1 MERKELKK
9 WYKLYI
15 NLKKILIYLLL
26 VCIPIVCVAD
36 GHLTEDQKKE
46 TIECAGI
53 YYANSMIPQAQLEL
67 DKIVHSFAAKKF
79 LSSYLVKE
87 GVNEDN
93 LNKELIKIVDVRYGK
108 PYEENTT
115 KECDNFIY
123 KLIPNSKNEIDKLIK
138 SGIY

>member
-1 MERKELKK
+1 MR
-9 WYKLYI
+9 
-15 NLKKILIYLLL
+15 KILL
-26 VCIPIVCVAD
+26 VLIFTLISSTTFAD
-36 GHLTEDQKKE
+36 GHLTEDQKKQ

-53 YYANSMIPQAQLEL
+53 YYANSMIPQAELEL

-87 GVNEDN
+87 GLNEDN

-115 KECDNFIY
+115 KKCDSFIY
-123 KLIPNSKNEIDKLIK
+123 KLIPNSKSEIDKLVK

>member
-1 MERKELKK
+1 M
-9 WYKLYI
+9 
-15 NLKKILIYLLL
+15 KKIITLISILF
-26 VCIPIVCVAD
+26 
-36 GHLTEDQKKE
+36 LTSAYAGMSDEDKKK

-53 YYANSMIPQAQLEL
+53 YYANSMIPQAELEL
-67 DKIVHSFAAKKF
+67 EKITHSFAAKKF
-79 LSSYLVKE
+79 LSSYLVKI

-115 KECDNFIY
+115 NECDSFVFE
-123 KLIPNSKNEIDKLIK
+123 LIPGSKDEIEKIVK

>member
-1 MERKELKK
+1 M
-9 WYKLYI
+9 
-15 NLKKILIYLLL
+15 KKIILTLIFTIMSSLSF
-26 VCIPIVCVAD
+26 AD
-36 GHLTEDQKKE
+36 GHLTEDQKKK

-53 YYANSMIPQAQLEL
+53 YYANSMIPQAELEL

-115 KECDNFIY
+115 KECDSFIY
-123 KLIPNSKNEIDKLIK
+123 KLIPNSKSEIDKLVK

>member
-1 MERKELKK
+1 MKQ
-9 WYKLYI
+9 I
-15 NLKKILIYLLL
+15 ILTLIFTLMSSLSF
-26 VCIPIVCVAD
+26 AD
-36 GHLTEDQKKE
+36 GHLTEDQKKK

-53 YYANSMIPQAQLEL
+53 YYANSMIPQAELEL

-115 KECDNFIY
+115 KECDSFIY
-123 KLIPNSKNEIDKLIK
+123 KLIPNSKSEIDKLVK

>member
-1 MERKELKK
+1 M
-9 WYKLYI
+9 
-15 NLKKILIYLLL
+15 KKIITLISILF
-26 VCIPIVCVAD
+26 
-36 GHLTEDQKKE
+36 LTSAYAGMSDDDKKK

-53 YYANSMIPQAQLEL
+53 YYANSMIPQAELEL

-79 LSSYLVKE
+79 LSSYLVNE

-93 LNKELIKIVDVRYGK
+93 LNKELIKVVDERYGK

-115 KECDNFIY
+115 KGCDSFIY
-123 KLIPNSKNEIDKLIK
+123 KLIPNSESEIDKLVK

>member
-1 MERKELKK
+1 M
-9 WYKLYI
+9 
-15 NLKKILIYLLL
+15 KKILCYL
-26 VCIPIVCVAD
+26 VIIFSPIVCFAD
-36 GHLTEDQKKE
+36 GPLTEDKKKK

-53 YYANSMIPQAQLEL
+53 YYANSMIPQAELEL

-93 LNKELIKIVDVRYGK
+93 LNQELIKIVDVRYGK

-115 KECDNFIY
+115 KECDSFIY
-123 KLIPNSKNEIDKLIK
+123 KLIPNSKVEIDKLVR

>member
-1 MERKELKK
+1 M
-9 WYKLYI
+9 
-15 NLKKILIYLLL
+15 KKIIITLFSILFVTSAY
-26 VCIPIVCVAD
+26 AGMSD
-36 GHLTEDQKKE
+36 DDKKK

-53 YYANSMIPQAQLEL
+53 YYANSMIPQAELEL

-79 LSSYLVKE
+79 LSSYLVNE

-93 LNKELIKIVDVRYGK
+93 LNKELIKVVDERYGK

-115 KECDNFIY
+115 KECDSFIY
-123 KLIPNSKNEIDKLIK
+123 KLIPNSKDEIDKLVK

>member
-1 MERKELKK
+1 MER
-9 WYKLYI
+9 
-15 NLKKILIYLLL
+15 ILLALIFTLMSSTAF
-26 VCIPIVCVAD
+26 AD
-36 GHLTEDQKKE
+36 GHLTEDQKKK

-53 YYANSMIPQAQLEL
+53 YYANSMIPQAELEL

-123 KLIPNSKNEIDKLIK
+123 KLIPNSKSEIDKLVK

>member
-1 MERKELKK
+1 M
-9 WYKLYI
+9 
-15 NLKKILIYLLL
+15 KKIIVTLIFTLMSS
-26 VCIPIVCVAD
+26 ISFAD
-36 GHLTEDQKKE
+36 GHLTEDQKKK

-53 YYANSMIPQAQLEL
+53 YYANSMIPQAELEL
-67 DKIVHSFAAKKF
+67 EKITHSFAAKKF

-108 PYEENTT
+108 PYEEKTT
-115 KECDNFIY
+115 SECDNFVFE
-123 KLIPNSKNEIDKLIK
+123 LIPGSKDEIEKIVK

>member
-1 MERKELKK
+1 M
-9 WYKLYI
+9 
-15 NLKKILIYLLL
+15 KKIITLISILF
-26 VCIPIVCVAD
+26 
-36 GHLTEDQKKE
+36 LTSAYAVMSDDDKKK

-53 YYANSMIPQAQLEL
+53 YYANSMIPQAELEL

-79 LSSYLVKE
+79 LSSYLVNE

-93 LNKELIKIVDVRYGK
+93 LNKELIKVVDERYGK

-115 KECDNFIY
+115 KECDSFIY
-123 KLIPNSKNEIDKLIK
+123 KLIPNSKDEIDKLIK

>member
-1 MERKELKK
+1 M
-9 WYKLYI
+9 
-15 NLKKILIYLLL
+15 KKILIYLLL
-26 VCIPIVCVAD
+26 VCIPIVCFAD
-36 GHLTEDQKKE
+36 GHLTADQKKK

-53 YYANSMIPQAQLEL
+53 YYANSMIPQAELEL

-87 GVNEDN
+87 GLNEDN
-93 LNKELIKIVDVRYGK
+93 LNTELIKIVDERYGK

-115 KECDNFIY
+115 KECDSFIY
-123 KLIPNSKNEIDKLIK
+123 KLISNSKSEIDKLVK

>member
-1 MERKELKK
+1 MR
-9 WYKLYI
+9 
-15 NLKKILIYLLL
+15 KILL
-26 VCIPIVCVAD
+26 VLIFTLISSTTFAD
-36 GHLTEDQKKE
+36 GHLTEDQKKK

-53 YYANSMIPQAQLEL
+53 YYANSMIPQAELEL

-87 GVNEDN
+87 GLNEDN

-123 KLIPNSKNEIDKLIK
+123 KLIPNSKSEIDKLVK

>member
-1 MERKELKK
+1 M
-9 WYKLYI
+9 
-15 NLKKILIYLLL
+15 KKIITLISILL
-26 VCIPIVCVAD
+26 VTSAYAGMSD
-36 GHLTEDQKKE
+36 DDKKK

-53 YYANSMIPQAQLEL
+53 YYANSMIPQAELEL
-67 DKIVHSFAAKKF
+67 DKIVHSFASKKF

-93 LNKELIKIVDVRYGK
+93 LNKELIKIVDERYGK

-115 KECDNFIY
+115 KGCDSFIY
-123 KLIPNSKNEIDKLIK
+123 KLIPTSKNEIDKLVK